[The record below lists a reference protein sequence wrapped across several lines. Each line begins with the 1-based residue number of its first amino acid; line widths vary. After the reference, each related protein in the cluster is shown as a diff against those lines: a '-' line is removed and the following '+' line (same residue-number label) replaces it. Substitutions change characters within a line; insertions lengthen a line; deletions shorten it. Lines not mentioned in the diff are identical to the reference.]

1 MAMDQYKQGKS
12 EIAQFLERFKEQPS
26 SAPAEPSL
34 YDSPVVSEEKTSSD
48 RSFARLERK
57 IQELEEK
64 FEISSS
70 QNELIL
76 SELSHTRESLDHQ
89 KSRDAFLRHISRT
102 IASLKASVENLSR
115 VQRRNSFGYDDEAD
129 YFEEDLLD
137 DFDSIPSMGLAQDS
151 RSDKRRRQELEE
163 KERAFSSLRQKA
175 SQLKA
180 VNSALDREIKKVQQE
195 KFEALKKSA
204 EQAKEILS
212 LREQLTA
219 AEEKFK
225 TFDFEGHIVSVK
237 QAYQQ
242 RVSNLETQLKEIS
255 DTCMKQVEE
264 IESLKAENLKLNR
277 AAREKDL
284 LQLRLHETEQQ
295 VASLKQEL
303 AAMENTSHLP
313 PGKLLSTQEKLQTL
327 ETQRESLSVELEQSQ
342 SSLDAVR
349 QEKELLEK
357 NFKEL
362 LSKIS
367 NNDAVI
373 AQLKQKIE
381 VLSRQ
386 NETFA
391 KEKTQLGADKT
402 KLTKY
407 VVKLNREKHELEKD
421 KEEIS
426 QENKQLRSQSAALLA
441 AHLVHEKEQED
452 LAKAQ
457 AQKHKPQAPIPPSEK
472 PSAPKDSAEPKQ
484 PTKPAGPS
492 DAHKE
497 TSSKKSSEDLPEIK
511 VVQNDP
517 EPDFLDGGEDFL
529 EKTGNFFGRIKWSIF
544 GEDK

>member
-1 MAMDQYKQGKS
+1 MAMDQHKQGKS
-12 EIAQFLERFKEQPS
+12 EIAQFLERFKEQ
-26 SAPAEPSL
+26 SAPTPAPAQPSL
-34 YDSPVVSEEKTSSD
+34 YDSPFVHEEKSASD
-48 RSFARLERK
+48 RSFERLERK
-57 IQELEEK
+57 ILELEEK

-89 KSRDAFLRHISRT
+89 RNRDAFLRHISRT

-115 VQRRNSFGYDDEAD
+115 MQRKKSFDYEDGEN

-137 DFDSIPSMGLAQDS
+137 DFDSIPSMDFAEGS
-151 RSDKRRRQELEE
+151 RAARRRRKESEE

-180 VNSALDREIKKVQQE
+180 VNSALDREIKKVQRE

-225 TFDFEGHIVSVK
+225 TFDFEDRVVSVK

-295 VASLKQEL
+295 VASLKQEISM
-303 AAMENTSHLP
+303 MENTAHLP

-362 LSKIS
+362 LSKIN

-386 NETFA
+386 NETY
-391 KEKTQLGADKT
+391 QIRG
-402 KLTKY
+402 
-407 VVKLNREKHELEKD
+407 
-421 KEEIS
+421 
-426 QENKQLRSQSAALLA
+426 
-441 AHLVHEKEQED
+441 
-452 LAKAQ
+452 
-457 AQKHKPQAPIPPSEK
+457 
-472 PSAPKDSAEPKQ
+472 
-484 PTKPAGPS
+484 
-492 DAHKE
+492 
-497 TSSKKSSEDLPEIK
+497 EIK
-511 VVQNDP
+511 QRKTRIGKRQRRNFPREQATAQPKCGVV
-517 EPDFLDGGEDFL
+517 GGTL
-529 EKTGNFFGRIKWSIF
+529 GP
-544 GEDK
+544 

>member
-1 MAMDQYKQGKS
+1 MAMDQHKQGKS
-12 EIAQFLERFKEQPS
+12 EIAQFLERFKEQTSPT
-26 SAPAEPSL
+26 PAEPSL
-34 YDSPVVSEEKTSSD
+34 YDTPFDQEEPSSSEH
-48 RSFARLERK
+48 SFERLERK

-76 SELSHTRESLDHQ
+76 SELSHTRESLGHQ

-115 VQRRNSFGYDDEAD
+115 VQRRKSFDYEDEGK
-129 YFEEDLLD
+129 YFEEDWLE
-137 DFDSIPSMGLAQDS
+137 DFDAAPSREFEEDS
-151 RSDKRRRQELEE
+151 RARRRRRQEQEE
-163 KERAFSSLRQKA
+163 KERALSSLRQKA

-180 VNSALDREIKKVQQE
+180 VNSALDREIKKVQRE

-225 TFDFEGHIVSVK
+225 TFDFEDRIVSVK

-303 AAMENTSHLP
+303 SVMENSSHLP

-342 SSLDAVR
+342 TSLDAVR

-362 LSKIS
+362 LSKIN

-386 NETFA
+386 NEAFA
-391 KEKTQLGADKT
+391 KEKTQLGAVKT

-407 VVKLNREKHELEKD
+407 VVKLNKEKHELEKD

-452 LAKAQ
+452 LAKAK
-457 AQKHKPQAPIPPSEK
+457 AQKHKPQAPVSPVEKQNPSPDITAQKPPVK
-472 PSAPKDSAEPKQ
+472 PTEPAAPQKDA
-484 PTKPAGPS
+484 
-492 DAHKE
+492 
-497 TSSKKSSEDLPEIK
+497 SSKNSSEDLPEIK
-511 VVQNDP
+511 IVQNEP